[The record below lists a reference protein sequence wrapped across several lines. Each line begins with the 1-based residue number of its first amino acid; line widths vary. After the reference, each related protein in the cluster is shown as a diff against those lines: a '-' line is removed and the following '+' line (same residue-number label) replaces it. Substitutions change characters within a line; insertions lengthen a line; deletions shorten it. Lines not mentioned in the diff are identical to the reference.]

1 MHIYHIAD
9 FESNIAAVAVSSISH
24 HFIQTRPFQVQFGYQ
39 DVGALCA
46 MLGADGACSSNG
58 YVAGSGTGADGGGKA
73 GNNAV
78 RRHAGTGN
86 ATIRLPKSIAMFA
99 SRACRS
105 SIMIGDS
112 LTRSKMETILR
123 TMQNLDHPWECA
135 HGRPTIRHVRDLL
148 EDVNKDLDL

>member
-1 MHIYHIAD
+1 MCTFITLPILNQRYLPLLSLPYHIILFKPVLFKYNLAIKM
-9 FESNIAAVAVSSISH
+9 SAPS
-24 HFIQTRPFQVQFGYQ
+24 VQCW
-39 DVGALCA
+39 GATEPV
-46 MLGADGACSSNG
+46 NG

-148 EDVNKDLDL
+148 EDLNKDLDL

>member
-1 MHIYHIAD
+1 MHTNSLHDQKKWNQTKLQFSPARSGCQKQEIEALECMREN
-9 FESNIAAVAVSSISH
+9 ESPSKQDRTEVSVYNNQEPRVALKMKKRSKRSS
-24 HFIQTRPFQVQFGYQ
+24 
-39 DVGALCA
+39 
-46 MLGADGACSSNG
+46 SS
-58 YVAGSGTGADGGGKA
+58 
-73 GNNAV
+73 
-78 RRHAGTGN
+78 
-86 ATIRLPKSIAMFA
+86 SIAMFA

-148 EDVNKDLDL
+148 EDLSKDLDL

>member
-1 MHIYHIAD
+1 M
-9 FESNIAAVAVSSISH
+9 
-24 HFIQTRPFQVQFGYQ
+24 
-39 DVGALCA
+39 
-46 MLGADGACSSNG
+46 
-58 YVAGSGTGADGGGKA
+58 

-78 RRHAGTGN
+78 HQHAGTGTGN

-112 LTRSKMETILR
+112 LSRSKMETILR
-123 TMQNLDHPWECA
+123 TMQKLDHPWECA

-148 EDVNKDLDL
+148 EDLNKDLDI